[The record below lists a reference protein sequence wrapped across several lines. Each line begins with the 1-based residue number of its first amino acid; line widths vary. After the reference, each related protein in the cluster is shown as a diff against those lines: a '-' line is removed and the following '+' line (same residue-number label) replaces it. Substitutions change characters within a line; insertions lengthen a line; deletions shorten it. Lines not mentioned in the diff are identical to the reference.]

1 VKGKY
6 TEAEFKALDP
16 VLQKEVKQGE
26 DKHYY
31 PIIDPTDDG
40 WAFENV
46 AGLRTTM
53 REERKR
59 REEWESKH
67 AELQKTLSGA
77 DPEDVKK
84 IADLK
89 RKIKEMEN
97 WTPEEKVQQR
107 IKSIE
112 DGYQLKLTTS
122 ETEKAQLG
130 AALEGEVA
138 ELLIDDRARQLLAK
152 LDAVDTELLLPHV
165 RRQTKVVRDPT
176 TKKRAVVVVDAHG
189 DPVPTKRPGAVG
201 NMQLDELL
209 EGYKKQWPTA
219 FKGAQASG
227 GGAGGPGAGGSGNSN
242 TGHPSAGGDPS
253 KLSPEQRLTNLRRQG
268 AKA

>member
-1 VKGKY
+1 MKGKY

-97 WTPEEKVQQR
+97 WTPE
-107 IKSIE
+107 S
-112 DGYQLKLTTS
+112 
-122 ETEKAQLG
+122 
-130 AALEGEVA
+130 
-138 ELLIDDRARQLLAK
+138 
-152 LDAVDTELLLPHV
+152 
-165 RRQTKVVRDPT
+165 
-176 TKKRAVVVVDAHG
+176 
-189 DPVPTKRPGAVG
+189 
-201 NMQLDELL
+201 
-209 EGYKKQWPTA
+209 
-219 FKGAQASG
+219 
-227 GGAGGPGAGGSGNSN
+227 
-242 TGHPSAGGDPS
+242 
-253 KLSPEQRLTNLRRQG
+253 RL
-268 AKA
+268 